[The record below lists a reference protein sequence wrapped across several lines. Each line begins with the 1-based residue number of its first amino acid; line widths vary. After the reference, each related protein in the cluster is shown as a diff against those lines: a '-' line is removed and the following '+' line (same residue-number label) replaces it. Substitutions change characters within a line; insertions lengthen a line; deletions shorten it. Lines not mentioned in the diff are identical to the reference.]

1 MAKKSSTRKI
11 SRRKFKSPVIEDK
24 YKIVIKAL
32 VTEKT
37 IRMIQEENKLV
48 FIVNRKANKHQIK
61 RAIEELFDVEIEK
74 INTMITSK
82 GYKKAIVKLKPEYL
96 AIDIATNLGIL

>member
-1 MAKKSSTRKI
+1 MAKGKKSKKI
-11 SRRKFKSPVIEDK
+11 TSRKFKSPLIEDK

-37 IRMIQEENKLV
+37 IKMIQEENKLV

-61 RAIEELFDVEIEK
+61 RAIEELFDVEIDK
-74 INTMITSK
+74 INTMISK

>member
-1 MAKKSSTRKI
+1 MAKGKSGKIKRKAL
-11 SRRKFKSPVIEDK
+11 PIEDK
-24 YKIVIKAL
+24 YKIIIRAE

-48 FIVNRKANKHQIK
+48 FLVDRHANKHQIK

-82 GYKKAIVKLKPEYL
+82 GYKKAIVKLSPEFSAL
-96 AIDIATNLGIL
+96 DLATNLGML

>member
-1 MAKKSSTRKI
+1 MVSRKTR
-11 SRRKFKSPVIEDK
+11 RTMRTKFKSPELEDK
-24 YKIVIKAL
+24 YKEIIKAL

-37 IRMIQEENKLV
+37 IKMIQDENKLV

-61 RAIEELFDVEIEK
+61 RAVEELFDVEVEK
-74 INTMITSK
+74 VNTMITNK